1 MGYIKNLG
9 FYFLTVLDSVLN
21 LLAAIVG
28 CYPCVDTATSYLLN
42 IEILKINK
50 VKRTSEE
57 RREKQRLEA
66 DSKFAEA
73 KDLLDG

>member
-9 FYFLTVLDSVLN
+9 FYFLT
-21 LLAAIVG
+21 
-28 CYPCVDTATSYLLN
+28 CVDTATSYLLN